1 MSPSTDFSHSA
12 IPKAV
17 RGKKRKAHDD
27 EESSSSLTKRRLDRP
42 LTPSSTSD
50 ALDESPFYKETYSLF
65 LPLSPICY
73 NHPLQGLCAEHLSP
87 LILSYHIPFHGVVIS
102 YENTKLS
109 AESPQDL
116 KSEIPSPVLAR
127 SVDEYAASFVWLTA
141 DFLLF
146 RPRKNDV
153 MEGWI
158 NLQNEGNLGLVY
170 LNFFNVSIERKR
182 LPKSWRWV
190 PGGMNPR
197 VARKSDKQ
205 SYYRGEDKQTN
216 GDDAGAGYFVNEGGE
231 KVDGLVR
238 FKVVQ
243 VETSRSSGRENSFFD
258 IEGTMLSEEEEK
270 ELGEQ
275 NIIGSFR
282 F

>member
-1 MSPSTDFSHSA
+1 MSPSTEFSHSA
-12 IPKAV
+12 IPKAI
-17 RGKKRKAHDD
+17 RGKKRKAHND
-27 EESSSSLTKRRLDRP
+27 EEPSSLIKRRKHQPTTGD
-42 LTPSSTSD
+42 TSSSTSD
-50 ALDESPFYKETYSLF
+50 ALDESPFYEETYSLF

-87 LILSYHIPFHGVVIS
+87 LILSYYLPFHGVVIS

-109 AESPQDL
+109 AEPPQDL
-116 KSEIPSPVLAR
+116 NSEIPSPVLAR

-141 DFLLF
+141 DFLIF

-190 PGGMNPR
+190 PGGMNQG
-197 VARKSDKQ
+197 VRKSDKE
-205 SYYRGEDKQTN
+205 SYHGKGAKQTN
-216 GDDAGAGYFVNEGGE
+216 GAGYFINEGGE

-238 FKVVQ
+238 FRVVQ

-270 ELGEQ
+270 ELREQ
-275 NIIGSFR
+275 DTIGSFR

>member
-1 MSPSTDFSHSA
+1 MPPSTDTSA
-12 IPKAV
+12 IPGAI

-27 EESSSSLTKRRLDRP
+27 EEPSSPTKRRKGRQTRTD
-42 LTPSSTSD
+42 TPPSTSV
-50 ALDESPFYKETYSLF
+50 ALDESPFYKETYSIF

-73 NHPLQGLCAEHLSP
+73 NHPLEGLCAEHLSP
-87 LILSYHIPFHGVVIS
+87 LILSYHPPFQGVVVS

-109 AESPQDL
+109 AEPPQDL

-141 DFLLF
+141 DFLIF

-190 PGGMNPR
+190 SGGMKPR
-197 VARKSDKQ
+197 AQKPDKQ
-205 SYYRGEDKQTN
+205 SYHGEVDKQAN

-231 KVDGLVR
+231 RVSGLLR
-238 FKVVQ
+238 FSVIQ

-270 ELGEQ
+270 ELREQ
-275 NIIGSFR
+275 DTIESFR

>member
-1 MSPSTDFSHSA
+1 MSSSTEFSA
-12 IPKAV
+12 IPKAI

-27 EESSSSLTKRRLDRP
+27 EEPSSFTKRRKDRP
-42 LTPSSTSD
+42 TAPSSPSD
-50 ALDESPFYKETYSLF
+50 ALDESPFYEETYSLF

-87 LILSYHIPFHGVVIS
+87 LILSYHLPFHGVVIS

-109 AESPQDL
+109 TEPPQDL

-127 SVDEYAASFVWLTA
+127 SIDEYAASFVWLTA
-141 DFLLF
+141 DFLIF

-153 MEGWI
+153 IEGWI
-158 NLQNEGNLGLVY
+158 NLQNEGNLGLVF

-197 VARKSDKQ
+197 GARKSDKQ
-205 SYYRGEDKQTN
+205 SYHGEEDKQTS

-238 FKVVQ
+238 FRVVQ
-243 VETSRSSGRENSFFD
+243 VETSRSSNRENSFFD

-270 ELGEQ
+270 ELREQ
-275 NIIGSFR
+275 DTIGSFR